1 MENLSESERTQKS
14 TEEVFDEYD
23 EYDEDEN
30 IIWSPIDGN
39 MARFKKE
46 NWLAQVHILVF
57 MISMI

>member
-1 MENLSESERTQKS
+1 MENLSESERTQES

-23 EYDEDEN
+23 EEEN